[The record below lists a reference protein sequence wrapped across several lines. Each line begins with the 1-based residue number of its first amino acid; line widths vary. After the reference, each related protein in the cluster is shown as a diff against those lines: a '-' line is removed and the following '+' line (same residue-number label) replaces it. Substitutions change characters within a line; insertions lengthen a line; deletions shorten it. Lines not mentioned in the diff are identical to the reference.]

1 MEEYDINEKYPEG
14 TMMAILKIVKLGN
27 PILRRVAAE
36 VTPAEAQDPAF
47 QQFLEDMTETMR
59 KLDGVGLAAP
69 QVSVSKQAIVIEA
82 NQNPR
87 YPDAPDLPLL
97 IILNP
102 VLTRLADEKIE
113 GWEGCLSVEN
123 LRGKVIRS
131 ARVGV
136 KGFNR
141 FMEPMELDA
150 DGFLAV
156 VFQHEI
162 DHLNGRVFLDRM
174 KDFSTLTHLA
184 EFDRYWTDRPVEV

>member
-1 MEEYDINEKYPEG
+1 MQRLYYRGRAGCLQTMEEYDINEKYPEG

-36 VTPAEAQDPAF
+36 VTHAEAQDPAF

-102 VLTRLADEKIE
+102 VLTRLSDEKIE

-136 KGFNR
+136 KGFN
-141 FMEPMELDA
+141 
-150 DGFLAV
+150 
-156 VFQHEI
+156 
-162 DHLNGRVFLDRM
+162 
-174 KDFSTLTHLA
+174 
-184 EFDRYWTDRPVEV
+184 